1 VIYYLLELTHLNVW
15 FLNESNIILKLIYI
29 IRAYEWMFFF
39 WFSSLVA
46 RNSTFKICLVRMK
59 ESGRKENCGTL
70 ILCIYNAIVLPIE
83 LSSRNIFF
91 LFNEKKNY
99 RNLKT
104 HKLKSFF
111 LIELF
116 RMQKFRI
123 DVLINLFKGSN
134 FLTNFLLISLFFD
147 KF

>member
-1 VIYYLLELTHLNVW
+1 
-15 FLNESNIILKLIYI
+15 
-29 IRAYEWMFFF
+29 
-39 WFSSLVA
+39 VA

-134 FLTNFLLISLFFD
+134 FLTNFLLISLFLISSN
-147 KF
+147 K